1 MSSAAP
7 APPDAAAK
15 VFGPALDIACRFVS
29 LLATDG
35 VERGLLGPR
44 EIPRLWERH
53 LLNCAM
59 VAELVPPAALAPGC
73 RAWSSRCCGRRC
85 R

>member
-59 VAELVPPAALAPGC
+59 VAELVPPAA
-73 RAWSSRCCGRRC
+73 RVVE
-85 R
+85 